1 MEILESANLWIL
13 IAFIFFISL
22 FGRKAFKKIVQG
34 LDARAGRI
42 KAELDEA
49 QRLREEAQ
57 GVLAEYERKRQAAED
72 EARQM
77 VAHAKIEAERH
88 AAAARMALEET
99 MNRRTE
105 LAMQRISQAE
115 AEAMQEVRDTA
126 AGLAI
131 EAAAR
136 LIRDKLDETRANE
149 LIDESIK
156 QVREK
161 LH

>member
-13 IAFIFFISL
+13 VAFIFFIGL

-88 AAAARMALEET
+88 AEAARMALEET